1 MVVCL
6 WANLFKAWAGLQKAQ
21 FLVISRFMNSYQ
33 NKFSFHQTSKGAVK
47 TLIYL
52 IYSNLPPK
60 NIYQLGIV
68 AVSLWEILLKACWA
82 AKGPISIVRKVKD
95 SMTKGPTVSRW
106 IYISW
111 IEKIWNVSQ
120 CIAMCDNLTCVL
132 LLIFSFYPFHFFQYQ
147 N

>member
-6 WANLFKAWAGLQKAQ
+6 WANLLKAWAGLQKAQ

-52 IYSNLPPK
+52 IYSNLPTQKYISTWNCGSFFVRNSLESLLGCKRPHFYCQK
-60 NIYQLGIV
+60 SDRCNDKGAHCESLNIY
-68 AVSLWEILLKACWA
+68 ILN
-82 AKGPISIVRKVKD
+82 RKL
-95 SMTKGPTVSRW
+95 
-106 IYISW
+106 
-111 IEKIWNVSQ
+111 WNVSQ